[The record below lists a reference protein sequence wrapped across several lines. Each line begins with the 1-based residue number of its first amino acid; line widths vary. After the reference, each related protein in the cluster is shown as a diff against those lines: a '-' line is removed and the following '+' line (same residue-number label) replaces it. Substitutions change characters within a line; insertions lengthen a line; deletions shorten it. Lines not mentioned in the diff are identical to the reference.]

1 VATSMWKD
9 TSTLNNAKRVLRRWL
24 NATFHDNTGIVLT
37 SFPSLNGAWIT
48 SIWFGADDFFLSL
61 LLDFSIWPSKSSK
74 QFFNFFSLDLV
85 LILFITIFLFEI
97 ICKIKIFFLIS
108 SSNFFYFPSK
118 YDTGRLFFI
127 VNYF

>member
-1 VATSMWKD
+1 
-9 TSTLNNAKRVLRRWL
+9 
-24 NATFHDNTGIVLT
+24 
-37 SFPSLNGAWIT
+37 
-48 SIWFGADDFFLSL
+48 
-61 LLDFSIWPSKSSK
+61 
-74 QFFNFFSLDLV
+74 LV

-127 VNYF
+127 VNYFKKNYLLYLMLMLFLIILLN